1 MSCVGNIYITL
12 RMWWDGDILHW
23 FHNIL
28 YVHMEIQLSFLY
40 DLPKT
45 NTVYKFTKATN
56 VARSYMFE

>member
-45 NTVYKFTKATN
+45 NTVYKFTKKQ
-56 VARSYMFE
+56 M